1 MVTGADL
8 LTATAA
14 TIVLW
19 AVSGSLAIIIAL
31 ALTAGSLSNQRIL
44 YPFARAVVHLTRGVP
59 TSLFVIF
66 GGLATM
72 RLGSGGNLPVVFP
85 GTPAAFQL
93 LAWSIAAALAFG
105 SAGHL
110 AEIFRASCLALGEA
124 RLQEA
129 RILGCAPFQHFILLA
144 RECAAVALPATGT
157 RLVHHLHNTA
167 FAALFPVGDLFGA
180 VQSNASVSFQVFHY
194 AVLGC
199 VIYVGLSGLI
209 WFLFR
214 ALESTFA
221 PLRNRPERRRV
232 LAWS

>member
-1 MVTGADL
+1 MITGADL

-14 TIVLW
+14 TVVLW
-19 AVSGSLAIIIAL
+19 ALSGSLAVGL
-31 ALTAGSLSNQRIL
+31 ALVLASGSLSTRRMSYLI
-44 YPFARAVVHLTRGVP
+44 ARGVVHLTRGVP

-66 GGLATM
+66 AGLATM
-72 RLGSGGNLPVVFP
+72 RLGSGGSLPVIFP
-85 GTPAAFQL
+85 GTPPGFQM
-93 LAWSIAAALAFG
+93 LAWSITLALALG

-129 RILGCAPFQHFILLA
+129 RIIGCGPLSYCRLVA

-167 FAALFPVGDLFGA
+167 FAALFPVTDLFGA
-180 VQSNASVSFQVFHY
+180 VQSNAVVTFQVFHY
-194 AVLGC
+194 ALLGC
-199 VIYVGLSGLI
+199 AIYIGLSGLT
-209 WFLFR
+209 WLLFR
-214 ALESTFA
+214 GLEAVFA
-221 PLRNRPERRRV
+221 PPKNKLERSGV